1 MRVKYKFKASGAL
14 IEVIATKLSARHSAL
29 EEVPVMA
36 FSSFSRQPSLPF
48 FHAMSI
54 NWSSVV
60 AARPTSAAMA
70 GVNGPSFDS
79 VASERI
85 SGVAVIE
92 SFAGASDS
100 SAVSSK
106 FACSAVTS
114 TFSGVVGACVTSSV
128 AA

>member
-1 MRVKYKFKASGAL
+1 MSVKYKFKASGAL
-14 IEVIATKLSARHSAL
+14 IEVIATKLSARHSVL
-29 EEVPVMA
+29 VEVPVMA
-36 FSSFSRQPSLPF
+36 FSSISRHPSLPF

-54 NWSSVV
+54 NWSSAV

-70 GVNGPSFDS
+70 GVNGPSVDS
-79 VASERI
+79 VATERV

-92 SFAGASDS
+92 SFAGVSDS
-100 SAVSSK
+100 SAFSRA

-114 TFSGVVGACVTSSV
+114 TFSGVVGARVSSSV